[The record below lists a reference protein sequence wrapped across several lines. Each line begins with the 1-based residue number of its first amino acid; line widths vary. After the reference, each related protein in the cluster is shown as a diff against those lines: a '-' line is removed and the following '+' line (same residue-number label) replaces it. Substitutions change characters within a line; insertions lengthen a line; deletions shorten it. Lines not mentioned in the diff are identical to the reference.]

1 MSFRIWGAPWVTT
14 SQETIGGL
22 WEQVKKNAVKTFQFA
37 VLFFFLISH
46 LIVSA
51 LVNLVDSAD
60 YLVAV
65 KAMDALLVVCG
76 LPDEEAAENAIRGT
90 PLTQIVGKN

>member
-1 MSFRIWGAPWVTT
+1 MLLKAFY
-14 SQETIGGL
+14 L
-22 WEQVKKNAVKTFQFA
+22 LHYF
-37 VLFFFLISH
+37 LFLISH

-76 LPDEEAAENAIRGT
+76 LPDEEAAENAVRGT
-90 PLTQIVGKN
+90 PLTQIVGKNITF